1 MGLNNRKLLAG
12 LLLASSAAIAGPA
25 FAQTVKDNALS
36 QAEDAFGTNVGLE
49 STGIYTE
56 YETRGFSP
64 LDAGNVRIDGIYFD
78 QVAVPASKLRERTAM
93 RVGFSAVDTPFVAP
107 TGIVDHQ
114 LKPFPKEAGNTLTY
128 NSYYYGGYFGE
139 WEYRVPVVE
148 DRLAFTGGI
157 GLSHMGQADGAD
169 TKSWG
174 VTMRAI
180 GRVGGFEISP
190 FFSGG
195 QYSRVDAKPLAAVT
209 SGYLPNVP
217 PRRKYLGQPWVRGK
231 KIHQNLGLT
240 IKGAITDDLSIRA
253 GIFRSAG
260 DRDSNFTEI
269 FNVQAADGLSGHYI
283 YADPAHDINSTSG
296 EALLVWRVG
305 GQGNAHRFFAGYRGR
320 ERLTE
325 TGGSDFFNLGT
336 IIHGQIEHVPQP
348 TFEFGPVNRG
358 VVRQSS
364 WMFGYVGNLD
374 GVGRINLGVQ
384 KARYRASQR
393 HGDTQLVDLSTADP
407 WLYNAG
413 LLMEIAP
420 SLSAYFAT
428 QRGLEDSGTASEH
441 ATNRDEQLP
450 ATQSTQ
456 YEGGLRWNFGKGQLV
471 VAAFQITKPYFS
483 YDAARNLV
491 VLGQERHRGAEVSIS
506 ARFLSRFKVLLGAVL
521 MDPAVTGPGREAG
534 LVGPRPTGV
543 PKVFVRAD
551 TSYRTDLPGNLT
563 FTASAEYKG
572 SNPATAA
579 LIGHLGDR
587 QLMVPSFVSFDLGTR
602 QAFNINKTPLSLRV
616 LVQNIFDKGG
626 WHVPAPDV
634 LLPKYRRGVLAVL
647 SVDF

>member
-1 MGLNNRKLLAG
+1 MG
-12 LLLASSAAIAGPA
+12 
-25 FAQTVKDNALS
+25 KDNALA
-36 QAEDAFGTNVGLE
+36 QADDAFGTNVGLE

-64 LDAGNVRIDGIYFD
+64 LDAGNVRLDGIYFD

-114 LKPFPKEAGNTLTY
+114 LKPFPIEAGNTLTY

-139 WEYRVPVVE
+139 WEYRLPVVD

-157 GLSHMGQADGAD
+157 GVSHMGQADGAD

-195 QYSRVDAKPLAAVT
+195 QYSRVDAKPIAAVT
-209 SGYLPNVP
+209 SGYLPKVP

-231 KIHQNLGLT
+231 KIHENIGVTL
-240 IKGAITDDLSIRA
+240 KGTITDNLSIR
-253 GIFRSAG
+253 GGLFRSSG

-269 FNVQAADGLSGHYI
+269 FDIKEANGLSNHYI
-283 YADPAHDINSTSG
+283 YADPAHDIHSTSG
-296 EALLVWRVG
+296 EALLVWRIG
-305 GQGNAHRFFAGYRGR
+305 GLGNSHRIFAGYRGR
-320 ERLTE
+320 KRLTE
-325 TGGSDFFNLGT
+325 TGGSDFFNLG
-336 IIHGQIEHVPQP
+336 QIVHRQIDQVPEPQ
-348 TFEFGPVNRG
+348 FEFGPANRG
-358 VVRQSS
+358 LVRQSS
-364 WMFGYVGNLD
+364 MMFGYVGNID
-374 GVGRINLGVQ
+374 GFGRINLGVQ

-393 HGDTQLVDLSTADP
+393 HGDTQLVDRSKADP

-413 LLMEIAP
+413 LLIDVGPAF
-420 SLSAYFAT
+420 STYFAT
-428 QRGLEDSGTASEH
+428 QRGLEDNGTASEH
-441 ATNRDEQLP
+441 ATNRNEQLP
-450 ATQSTQ
+450 ATKSTQ
-456 YEGGLRWNFGKGQLV
+456 YEGGLRWNFDQGQV
-471 VAAFQITKPYFS
+471 VLAAFQITKPYFA
-483 YDAARNLV
+483 YDGRRSFV
-491 VLGQERHRGAEVSIS
+491 VLGQQRHRGAELSLSV
-506 ARFLSRFKVLLGAVL
+506 RLLSRLKVLLGAMV
-521 MDPAVTGPGREAG
+521 MDPEVTGTGREAG
-534 LVGPRPTGV
+534 LIGPRPTGV

-551 TSYRTDLPGNLT
+551 TSYRTDLPGNVT

-579 LIGHLGDR
+579 TIDHLGGR
-587 QLMVPSFVSFDLGTR
+587 QLMVPDFLSIDLGAR
-602 QAFNINKTPLSLRV
+602 QAFNIGKTAVSLRV
-616 LVQNIFDKGG
+616 LMQNIFDTGG

-634 LLPKYRRGVLAVL
+634 LLPKYRRGVLAVV